1 MAVFTVIDHQEL
13 TGTAASWTKSSI
25 ASSYDPLLIL
35 ASVRSDRSS
44 EGDNCRLGFNGNT
57 TSGDYSHTSL
67 LCNQTAGVT
76 SGRND
81 AQAPTY
87 IGDINAASNLA
98 DTFSNVKI
106 WVPNYANTTGFKQ
119 AITQIVHPDNVSTN
133 YYWNSEMDAV
143 LFSEDTA
150 AIDEVTLYSRVG
162 DFVQYST
169 FTLYGVTGA

>member
-1 MAVFTVIDHQEL
+1 MA
-13 TGTAASWTKSSI
+13 AWTHIAHDALSLPAGSVTWSSI
-25 ASSYDPLLIL
+25 SGSYDHLLIM

-57 TSGDYSHTSL
+57 TSGDYTHTSL
-67 LCNQTAGVT
+67 LVNETAGVT

-81 AQAPTY
+81 VQAPTY

-98 DTFSNVKI
+98 ETFSNVKI

-119 AITQIVHPDNVSTN
+119 AFTQIAHLDNVTTN
-133 YYWNSEMDAV
+133 YYWNLEMDAV

-162 DFVQYST
+162 DFVAYST
-169 FTLYGVTGA
+169 FDLYGLTG